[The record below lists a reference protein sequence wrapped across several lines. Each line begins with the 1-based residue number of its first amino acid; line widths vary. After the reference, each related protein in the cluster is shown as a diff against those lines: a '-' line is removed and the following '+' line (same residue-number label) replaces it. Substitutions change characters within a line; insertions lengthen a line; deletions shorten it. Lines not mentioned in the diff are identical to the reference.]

1 MSKKNKKKEKVR
13 PPELKPN
20 ATQDDVIKYLF
31 YLLKRFC
38 GYSCVSISKPSKEQ
52 LDKNQ
57 ELIVPITAH
66 KCIPSFDNITGRY
79 TSTKDVVVE
88 YICLSRKDFE
98 GFILDRN
105 GVICIG
111 DPFST
116 VPQKVDDD
124 KKVDLSNVEEEQL

>member
-1 MSKKNKKKEKVR
+1 M
-13 PPELKPN
+13 
-20 ATQDDVIKYLF
+20 
-31 YLLKRFC
+31 
-38 GYSCVSISKPSKEQ
+38 SISKPSKEQ